1 MQPTVFNTDLS
12 SQAIEVLLLKKFLT
26 LSYTFYPLARL
37 NSHDLRESSR
47 VHGGKAAE
55 DMRADVQRKCLW
67 SPLKNSRERVNSVWT
82 LQLLDHENLQQRRCL
97 IIPKQ
102 NKREQL
108 QGAVLTH
115 WDTEKERREWQKKRG
130 ARHLSSN
137 WSQTQNLSQLL
148 LNRSI
153 VHAKASAFWHNGKV
167 LFGSVMCEN
176 SDEKTLK
183 AFTAVTCGLY
193 YQLQNQHLLIS
204 KAVFC
209 VYRSL
214 EVSWHYVKL

>member
-37 NSHDLRESSR
+37 NSHDLRESRR

-67 SPLKNSRERVNSVWT
+67 SSLKNSRERVNSVWT
-82 LQLLDHENLQQRRCL
+82 LQLLDHENLQQRCCL

-115 WDTEKERREWQKKRG
+115 WDTEKKRREWQKKQG

-137 WSQTQNLSQLL
+137 WSQNPKSLSASTKQEHSLCKSQCFL
-148 LNRSI
+148 AQWKGFVWKRDVWEQWWKNTKGFYCGYMWPVLSTTKPTFT
-153 VHAKASAFWHNGKV
+153 AKAWFQRR
-167 LFGSVMCEN
+167 FSVYI
-176 SDEKTLK
+176 
-183 AFTAVTCGLY
+183 GLW
-193 YQLQNQHLLIS
+193 
-204 KAVFC
+204 
-209 VYRSL
+209 R
-214 EVSWHYVKL
+214 